1 MQSTSSS
8 TGPIPKRQRTRD
20 RLAQVAFELFETHG
34 YDAVTMDQIATAAEV
49 ARGTLYNHFAVKEA
63 VLAYWMHAQLAR
75 DLTPL
80 MEAAMRQASF
90 NGRVGTVL
98 MASAGWW
105 EAHRRY
111 LAPYVRYR
119 FQRVGREPPADRGRP
134 TSDMV
139 TVYAS
144 LIEQGQKSGELRQDA
159 SVAQLALYLHYLTL
173 CALMRWLADPDLS
186 LAEEFADVVA
196 FFHQGAMAR
205 VP

>member
-1 MQSTSSS
+1 MSS
-8 TGPIPKRQRTRD
+8 TAGPVRKRQRTRD

-34 YDAVTMDQIATAAEV
+34 YEAVTMDQIATAADV

-63 VLAYWMHAQLAR
+63 VLAHWMHTQLAR

-80 MEAAMRQASF
+80 MEEAMRRTGF
-90 NGRVGTVL
+90 NGRVAALL

-119 FQRVGREPPADRGRP
+119 FQGVGQDPSDSPERP

-144 LIEQGQKSGELRQDA
+144 LIEQGQRDGELRPDA
-159 SVAQLALYLHYLTL
+159 PAARLALYLHYLTL

-186 LAEEFADVVA
+186 LADEFADVVA